1 MNPTSLISNL
11 DALTST
17 DVVGKVAEP
26 GGNTK
31 LFVITLWLWPLSHSK
46 MDGLEPH
53 SRLVWVGVGGKL
65 MKKVKQAAFCLKQPS
80 EGCEG
85 RASNPVSCLGAMG
98 RVYRDSS
105 GAGTGAEVRQERP
118 SSPDEA
124 RERRGS
130 CWGLRNK

>member
-1 MNPTSLISNL
+1 
-11 DALTST
+11 
-17 DVVGKVAEP
+17 
-26 GGNTK
+26 
-31 LFVITLWLWPLSHSK
+31 

-85 RASNPVSCLGAMG
+85 RAFNPLSCLGAMG
-98 RVYRDSS
+98 RVYRESS
-105 GAGTGAEVRQERP
+105 GAGAEVRQKRP
-118 SSPDEA
+118 SSPDETE
-124 RERRGS
+124 ERREG